1 MYEKET
7 KAHESSEYH
16 YKEDYLSDLDIH
28 DNYITDF
35 EAYEAMLQGQVYDSV
50 SKSINKSSITDS
62 YAATLAIER
71 AARVMGKLPDGVTQA
86 AAKKDAG
93 KAVLL
98 DILRQKWVYPN
109 ANSQRSF
116 FEKLRLWQL
125 YSSVYGYMPM
135 FYDWNIANSGYVG
148 PDCWLWNPRNL
159 IPQQGKV
166 SIEDMDYVTALSWVG
181 ESTLVSWM
189 DDEEGG
195 WDKKNLQKLIDIAS
209 DLTTGKDTKR
219 DTLTDRNRT
228 MNDVKKGVCIATRY
242 ESGKDGRWIS
252 FAPDHGCMKLRDI
265 ANPHKNSRI
274 PFVVK
279 YSQPLFDSFY
289 GMGDFQRAKP
299 LQFARDGLTNF
310 YFAGIKTNLSP
321 PIVVNANGVMKHT
334 LDMSKPQPI
343 IMETIPG
350 SVRRLDTSTAGLST
364 YQAAQSQLTG
374 SLLSLYGTQNASI
387 PGAEALNPSQGKTPA
402 AVSMYTDKEA
412 SRDGQERAYLEAA
425 IESLTDGFNT
435 LIANI
440 NTEPIPINMFSEEIE
455 EIQKMG
461 YEDILELVEV
471 NKEGTQG
478 TLVIKPGS
486 LKNVEAR
493 FNISAGSSEAVNKQ
507 KKIEDIQNTLA
518 TIGKYQNILKEDPTI
533 KMNWAVPIQLLQEL
547 TGVKGLEDFITVIPQ
562 EEIDMQKQQEMDMQA
577 QAQAQTQAQTQAQP
591 QPTLA
596 PAATSIR
603 GNVFNNPDIAAVA
616 QEIDQQQ

>member
-7 KAHESSEYH
+7 KTHESSEYH
-16 YKEDYLSDLDIH
+16 YKDDYLSDLDIH

-35 EAYEAMLQGQVYDSV
+35 EAYEAMLQGQVYDTV

-71 AARVMGKLPDGVTQA
+71 AARVMGKLPEGVTQA
-86 AAKKDAG
+86 AVKKDAG

-135 FYDWNIANSGYVG
+135 FYDWNITNSGYVG

-189 DDEEGG
+189 EDEEGG
-195 WDKKNLQKLIDIAS
+195 WDKENLQKLIDIAS
-209 DLTTGKDTKR
+209 DLTTSKDTKR
-219 DTLTDRNRT
+219 DTLIDRNRT

-252 FAPDHGCMKLRDI
+252 FAPDNGCMKLRDI

-279 YSQPLFDSFY
+279 YCQPLFDSFY

-402 AVSMYTDKEA
+402 AVSMYSDKEA

-493 FNISAGSSEAVNKQ
+493 FNISAGSSEAINKQ

-533 KMNWAVPIQLLQEL
+533 KMNWSVPIQLLQEL

-577 QAQAQTQAQTQAQP
+577 QAQAQTQAQP